1 MPNVRST
8 QKDMKLESADGCQVT
23 CRVVG
28 PSAEFVGKQALFYAP
43 GISAESVGAQ
53 AIHLQVV
60 TIPAGGR
67 GKAHRH
73 DGHETGIYILSGESG
88 MWYGERL
95 EEHLSAKR
103 GDFVYMPADMPHLPT
118 IEAIRKAAL
127 RSLLALILT
136 SKKASYCYLSLI
148 ASAHRPNASPMTLGL
163 SRVMYLYH

>member
-1 MPNVRST
+1 MLNVRST
-8 QKDMKLESADGCQVT
+8 QKDMKPESADGCRVT
-23 CRVVG
+23 CRVLG

-60 TIPAGGR
+60 TIPGGGR

-88 MWYGERL
+88 MWYGEQL

-103 GDFVYMPADMPHLPT
+103 GDFVYIPADMPHLPYNRSDT
-118 IEAIRKAAL
+118 ESCVAVIARTDPNEQESVVLLPELDRIR
-127 RSLLALILT
+127 
-136 SKKASYCYLSLI
+136 
-148 ASAHRPNASPMTLGL
+148 P
-163 SRVMYLYH
+163 